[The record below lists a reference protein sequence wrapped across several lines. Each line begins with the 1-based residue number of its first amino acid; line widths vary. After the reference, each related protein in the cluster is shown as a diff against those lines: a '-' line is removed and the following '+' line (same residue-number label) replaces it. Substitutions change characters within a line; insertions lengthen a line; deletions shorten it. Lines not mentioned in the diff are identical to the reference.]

1 MSTGVGM
8 PVSWSMWQIIFTA
21 SSPPLHPFLLLSF
34 PFFHPSLWPCFVP
47 FVPLPLWRDV
57 FTECKTEGK
66 LIRRHAVGWRSDQVS
81 LFGDYMVVLYSRS
94 CFFFK
99 PMLEKSERHL
109 KQLLTPR
116 QLKSSC
122 ALCSETVT
130 SPLHDCNHL
139 ESLTWR
145 QKPLSS
151 AVCGVKRVFREICI
165 ISLHIIV
172 AAWNEIWVFFCD
184 AKPDGGDC
192 SSW

>member
-1 MSTGVGM
+1 MFLLYLFLYGGM
-8 PVSWSMWQIIFTA
+8 YSQSVRLKGSWSDDM
-21 SSPPLHPFLLLSF
+21 
-34 PFFHPSLWPCFVP
+34 LWVGVQTRFRYLAITWLFCILGP
-47 FVPLPLWRDV
+47 V
-57 FTECKTEGK
+57 F
-66 LIRRHAVGWRSDQVS
+66 S
-81 LFGDYMVVLYSRS
+81 
-94 CFFFK
+94 
-99 PMLEKSERHL
+99 MLEKSERHL

-145 QKPLSS
+145 QKPSS
-151 AVCGVKRVFREICI
+151 STVCGVKRVFREICI